1 MAGPR
6 KNLPYQPHLNA
17 LARELRKHGTLG
29 EVLLWQA
36 LKKKVLGVEFH
47 RQVPVMDYILDFF
60 CPEKM
65 LAVEV
70 DGSTHRHPDVGARDV
85 ERQER
90 LEALGIRVIRFT
102 ETEVRQDAA
111 RVVAAIAIALENPE

>member
-36 LKKKVLGVEFH
+36 LKKKALGVEFH
-47 RQVPVMDYILDFF
+47 RQVPVIDYILDFF
-60 CPEKM
+60 CPERM

-70 DGSTHRHPDVGARDV
+70 DGSSHRLLEVGARDV

-90 LEALGIRVIRFT
+90 LETLGIKVIRFT
-102 ETEVRQDAA
+102 ETAVRQDVA
-111 RVVAAIAIALENPE
+111 RVVAAIASALAVPE